1 MERPLLLCILRA
13 RTLARVA
20 TSYSRVLASS
30 IFFWFRHITATFFTP
45 KNMEKKSH
53 STSCC
58 ADAQSRSDG
67 ACAPLRPPGFDGE
80 ASRRSKWMC
89 QGCVKA
95 CFSQTEGAV
104 QQNLVWNVTERPYK
118 NSQDPQSPLVC
129 PGKQGALI
137 KYRSRVRLKQKQK
150 EINLICRCNLV
161 PTSR

>member
-1 MERPLLLCILRA
+1 MHT
-13 RTLARVA
+13 TLE
-20 TSYSRVLASS
+20 Y
-30 IFFWFRHITATFFTP
+30 FFFLFRHITATFSTP

-67 ACAPLRPPGFDGE
+67 ACAPLGSMGNLLGE
-80 ASRRSKWMC
+80 VSGCVRGASRPVFRRQRVQSSKILYETSPN
-89 QGCVKA
+89 A
-95 CFSQTEGAV
+95 HTRIRRIP
-104 QQNLVWNVTERPYK
+104 T
-118 NSQDPQSPLVC
+118 QSPLVC

>member
-1 MERPLLLCILRA
+1 MQ
-13 RTLARVA
+13 RVLNPMGKIRNGHYYYA
-20 TSYSRVLASS
+20 YYSRV
-30 IFFWFRHITATFFTP
+30 FFFLFRHITATFSTP

-80 ASRRSKWMC
+80 SSRRSKWMC

-104 QQNLVWNVTERPYK
+104 QQNLV
-118 NSQDPQSPLVC
+118 
-129 PGKQGALI
+129 
-137 KYRSRVRLKQKQK
+137 
-150 EINLICRCNLV
+150 
-161 PTSR
+161 